1 MQHVLVVDRQP
12 QLRRVVQDALERT
25 GEYRVSCAANGQHA
39 LPVLDLDRPS
49 LVVLDFAVTGMPSVE
64 LAAHATQRN
73 IPIIVTT
80 DETEMDDRLTRLGW
94 PCVVKPIR
102 IELLL
107 HECRATIAEKQA
119 SLHAVRTSLERLLA
133 ATGDVKDLVT
143 RLNALRALLSDALEA
158 SRRQH

>member
-1 MQHVLVVDRQP
+1 MQHVLVVDRQ
-12 QLRRVVQDALERT
+12 LRHRRLVQDALERT
-25 GEYRVSCAANGQHA
+25 GAYRVSCAATGEHA

-49 LVVLDFAVTGMPSVE
+49 LVVIDFTVTGMPSVE

-73 IPIIVTT
+73 IPIVVTT
-80 DETEMDDRLTRLGW
+80 DETEMNDRLTRLGW

-107 HECRATIAEKQA
+107 CECRATIAETQA

-133 ATGDVKDLVT
+133 STGEVKDLVV
-143 RLNALRALLSDALEA
+143 RLDVLRRRLRDTLEA
-158 SRRQH
+158 SRRLQ